1 MLADG
6 PILRGRL
13 VGSRRYY
20 GTCMDDDDNDN
31 EMTTSN
37 PAKHSDA
44 SFVNSKRKFPVPLP
58 NDYYFLSFKQSII
71 VVDGRTM

>member
-1 MLADG
+1 
-6 PILRGRL
+6 
-13 VGSRRYY
+13 
-20 GTCMDDDDNDN
+20 MDDDDNEN

-71 VVDGRTM
+71 VVDGRTI